1 MYGYIYDVFLS
12 DKRYEKDLI
21 RIENTL
27 TDSDLKGHTIKLSLI
42 NNLGHAVQDL
52 LQRGVKTIVVVGSD
66 QLYSKLL
73 DYVENLHGIVVGL
86 IPLGSHQQMAQ
97 VLGIPEGEA
106 ACQTLAA
113 RMIKTIRLGKIN
125 SSYFLYSVFVN
136 DASAKVSCDGLF
148 DASATSS
155 SAITSIYNPCYNP
168 EDLACDPRLEVAIT
182 PTTEGKFFKKA
193 ELLKPTE
200 IKSRVISIEMPRGIP
215 VVVDGQKII
224 KTPVQLTLSNQSVSV
239 IVGKER
245 KID

>member
-27 TDSDLKGHTIKLSLI
+27 TDLDLKGHTIKLSLI

-66 QLYSKLL
+66 QLFSKVL
-73 DYVENLHGIVVGL
+73 DFAENFHGVLIGL
-86 IPLGSHQQMAQ
+86 IPLGTHQQMAQ
-97 VLGIPEGEA
+97 VLGVPEGEA

-113 RMIKTIRLGKIN
+113 RMVKTIRLGKIN
-125 SSYFLYSVFVN
+125 AQYFLYSVIVN
-136 DASAKVSCDGLF
+136 DANAQVNCDGLF
-148 DASATSS
+148 AATATSTQ
-155 SAITSIYNPCYNP
+155 AITSIYNPCYEP
-168 EDLACDPRLEVAIT
+168 EDYGCDPRLEVAIT
-182 PTTEGKFFKKA
+182 PTTESSFFKKA
-193 ELLKPTE
+193 ELLKATE
-200 IKSRVISIEMPRGIP
+200 IKSRVISIDVPRGIP
-215 VVVDGQKII
+215 VVVDGQKVI
-224 KTPVQLTLSNQSVSV
+224 KTPVEIKLSNQSVSL